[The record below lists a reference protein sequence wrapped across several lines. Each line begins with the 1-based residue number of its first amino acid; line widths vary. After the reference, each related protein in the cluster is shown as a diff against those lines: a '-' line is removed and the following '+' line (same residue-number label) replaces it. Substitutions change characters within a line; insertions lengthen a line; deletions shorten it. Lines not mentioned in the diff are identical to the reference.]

1 MAGLNT
7 VAAVLFEMTA
17 GTRISVLESEAHR
30 GYAMLD
36 EYNQQDLMPLLLVAQ
51 AYAAKLSSHSESN
64 DPTNLEGPHLMVDRA
79 LQEAEERS
87 NHTQALAIHRTS
99 TVLAYMFQDYVAAY
113 DGVTKYMSTCLEIK
127 MKQLFGWGSA
137 CFYMG
142 LTCICLAREQPLGRE
157 RRRWIKQA
165 NKMLIRIKKWA
176 LSSPHHFIHRQ
187 SLLEAEITAIRN
199 MANKSIISRFELSI
213 HQASQHC
220 YLHEAAMASERA
232 SEHCNRIGDKCGSAK
247 YFSRSRDLYEEY
259 GAVAKV
265 VRMEAARPVGDLDDH
280 SGFQATTCS

>member
-1 MAGLNT
+1 M
-7 VAAVLFEMTA
+7 
-17 GTRISVLESEAHR
+17 LE
-30 GYAMLD
+30 

-113 DGVTKYMSTCLEIK
+113 DGVTKYISIFIKSK
-127 MKQLFGWGSA
+127 MKAMLGWGSA

-157 RRRWIKQA
+157 RRRLIKQA

-199 MANKSIISRFELSI
+199 MADKSIISRFELSI
-213 HQASQHC
+213 HQASQHG

-265 VRMEAARPVGDLDDH
+265 VRMKVAYPFGALYSCANQERLKGLYH
-280 SGFQATTCS
+280 RHELRTNNH